1 VRDRRGCGIAATIM
15 ALVAGG
21 EPVLVVT
28 ASAQRRARHLQG
40 RLGGFALCSW
50 DELQRS
56 ADRADE
62 FAHVVALD
70 PPILA
75 AHERALARAASGRTA
90 HLAWGS
96 PELRFTEDVLAHDIV
111 SRQALGA
118 LYAALRDA
126 PGAPLEQV
134 LRGPS
139 AAERTAVHAGRLLR
153 VLVEL
158 RLVELDVATGA
169 WHLPASEH
177 TELERS
183 AAYLFYG
190 DRLQEARTWLSRA
203 SARAA

>member
-1 VRDRRGCGIAATIM
+1 MSSPSTHRSTPGTSGRSRG
-15 ALVAGG
+15 
-21 EPVLVVT
+21 
-28 ASAQRRARHLQG
+28 ARG
-40 RLGGFALCSW
+40 
-50 DELQRS
+50 D
-56 ADRADE
+56 
-62 FAHVVALD
+62 
-70 PPILA
+70 
-75 AHERALARAASGRTA
+75 RTA

-111 SRQALGA
+111 SRQALTA
-118 LYAALRDA
+118 LFAALRDA

-158 RLVELDVATGA
+158 GLVELDAATA
-169 WHLPASEH
+169 EWRLPPSEH

-183 AAYLFYG
+183 PAYRVYG
-190 DRLQEARTWLSRA
+190 DRLQEARAWLSRA